1 GVSSYKITDHVGE
14 VVAEGGGF
22 ASVDHQLIGID
33 GASNPILNNGAISRI
48 DSLPIAFCS
57 HLTYSP
63 NLELLNLGVTSITQ
77 AEIELLENGH
87 LLQLIQWTGNIQPGA
102 IDNISVPPTFFS
114 TGKNI
119 LFRIKSINGA
129 ADTFE
134 YQNEREA
141 NLERHLSEDHTITL
155 EMQLDYWAY
164 EVYWQLTNSAGEVV
178 YSGGNTKVGPDGGG
192 SVETQ
197 PDDPGAY
204 DHEELVVVNM
214 DLPDTSNDCYDF
226 LLVDGNGDGIIFG
239 GYVRFSETHNGKEV
253 VYEDY
258 SGIEFVTTTI
268 PLEVNPIKTFTETL
282 ADVDDIFLYPNPVQS
297 EIQVQFETKRSL
309 PVTLSVINML
319 GENVLQLPE
328 KTYVPGISNIS
339 LDMRVLPCGIYYVQ
353 LVSGNQRM
361 TLKLAVIR

>member
-1 GVSSYKITDHVGE
+1 
-14 VVAEGGGF
+14 
-22 ASVDHQLIGID
+22 
-33 GASNPILNNGAISRI
+33 
-48 DSLPIAFCS
+48 
-57 HLTYSP
+57 
-63 NLELLNLGVTSITQ
+63 
-77 AEIELLENGH
+77 
-87 LLQLIQWTGNIQPGA
+87 
-102 IDNISVPPTFFS
+102 
-114 TGKNI
+114 
-119 LFRIKSINGA
+119 
-129 ADTFE
+129 
-134 YQNEREA
+134 
-141 NLERHLSEDHTITL
+141 
-155 EMQLDYWAY
+155 
-164 EVYWQLTNSAGEVV
+164 
-178 YSGGNTKVGPDGGG
+178 PDGGG